1 MTTCSKCQTE
11 YPSVDGYF
19 YRRTNGHI
27 MRPCKACIKEKSNK
41 RYSEKADQ
49 INRARVER
57 MATDAAYRE
66 KKRLADA
73 ASYLKHKAARLVSQK
88 EYLSRPDVKLRVSNY
103 FKSLRTNP
111 DFLANKKQ
119 YLRKYHA
126 ALVADKDM
134 REKLREKSRL
144 YARNNPEK
152 IKAHTRNRRARLRGS
167 TGQHT
172 AQDVLN
178 KLQEQ
183 GSACF
188 YCGCDVTGKH
198 TVDHYIPVAK
208 GGSNGPENIVIAC
221 QKCNYSK
228 QDKLPGEFFEYLQ
241 EVSILS

>member
-1 MTTCSKCQTE
+1 MTTCSGCKTE
-11 YPSVDGYF
+11 YPASAGYF
-19 YRRTNGHI
+19 YQRSDGRY
-27 MRPCKACIKEKSNK
+27 MSPCKACTKEKSSK

-66 KKRLADA
+66 KKRISDA
-73 ASYLKHKAARLVSQK
+73 AGYQKHKEKRLKQHAEYRQREDIKARRSAYHRARSLDPEFVAA
-88 EYLSRPDVKLRVSNY
+88 
-103 FKSLRTNP
+103 
-111 DFLANKKQ
+111 KKQ

-126 ALVADKDM
+126 ALVADKDAL
-134 REKLREKSRL
+134 EKLREKNRL

-152 IKAHTRNRRARLRGS
+152 MKAHTRNRRARLRGS
-167 TGQHT
+167 TGKHT

-183 GSACF
+183 GGACF
-188 YCGCDVTGKH
+188 YCGCDVTVNH
-198 TVDHYIPVAK
+198 TVDHYVPVSK

-228 QDKLPGEFFEYLQ
+228 QDKLPGEFFKYLQ
-241 EVSILS
+241 EVSNLS